1 MTEEPEEPEEEP
13 EEEAEEEPAAE
24 EAEDEAAE
32 PAAEETEEESF
43 EEDEPEEEFRRTEKK
58 HSRFFSEAF
67 DESAEELAEM
77 KAEPDPRPAQDA
89 DIKNR
94 FLGRNSYF
102 VAGIIVLLLALVGLV
117 TFITAV
123 AKAAGG
129 FFSGGSL
136 KNQLEQALYPV
147 AVVDVP
153 SFNEPAELTA
163 EGALSAAIV
172 DILMHDDLSGYTE
185 TFDMISVPAE
195 DVLERGRQMFGVD
208 VQTQLDTLH
217 AAGESFVYDAQ
228 SNCFNVPAEPMIFSY
243 SPEVKKIQR
252 TGDTYE
258 VTVVYRGDVADW
270 QKNSR
275 NFTSGSS
282 KTMQATIEKKSNG
295 YRIVRL
301 VPAS

>member
-1 MTEEPEEPEEEP
+1 
-13 EEEAEEEPAAE
+13 
-24 EAEDEAAE
+24 
-32 PAAEETEEESF
+32 
-43 EEDEPEEEFRRTEKK
+43 
-58 HSRFFSEAF
+58 
-67 DESAEELAEM
+67 
-77 KAEPDPRPAQDA
+77 
-89 DIKNR
+89 
-94 FLGRNSYF
+94 
-102 VAGIIVLLLALVGLV
+102 
-117 TFITAV
+117 
-123 AKAAGG
+123 
-129 FFSGGSL
+129 
-136 KNQLEQALYPV
+136 
-147 AVVDVP
+147 
-153 SFNEPAELTA
+153 
-163 EGALSAAIV
+163 
-172 DILMHDDLSGYTE
+172 
-185 TFDMISVPAE
+185 
-195 DVLERGRQMFGVD
+195 MFGVD

-301 VPAS
+301 VPAN